1 MDHIGKLLVVAG
13 LGIALLGTILWLG
26 QGVPW
31 LRLGRLPGD
40 IAYQKDGFTF
50 YFPITTML
58 AISALMTLA
67 FYIVNALR
75 R

>member
-1 MDHIGKLLVVAG
+1 MDQVGKLLVVAG
-13 LGIALLGTILWLG
+13 LGIALLGAILWLG

-40 IAYQKDGFTF
+40 IAVQKDGFSF

-58 AISALMTLA
+58 AISALLTLA